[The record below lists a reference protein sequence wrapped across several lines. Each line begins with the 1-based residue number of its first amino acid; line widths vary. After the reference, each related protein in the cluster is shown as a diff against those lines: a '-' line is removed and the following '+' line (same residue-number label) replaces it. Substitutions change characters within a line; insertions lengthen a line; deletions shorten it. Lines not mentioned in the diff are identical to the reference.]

1 MQRQS
6 FPPPTAKSP
15 ELFHPRPQHIS
26 QVPHLRSPP
35 LPNQPQ
41 QQPQVNSYGNPYG
54 SAPMQGGPDQAYGQ
68 QFLGSWANDPS
79 AQMASQIG
87 KTAFVTGSNY
97 VEQNVRRSE
106 V

>member
-1 MQRQS
+1 
-6 FPPPTAKSP
+6 
-15 ELFHPRPQHIS
+15 
-26 QVPHLRSPP
+26 
-35 LPNQPQ
+35 
-41 QQPQVNSYGNPYG
+41 
-54 SAPMQGGPDQAYGQ
+54 MQGGPDQAYGQ

-87 KTAFVTGSNY
+87 KTAFMTGSNY